1 MINWLQALK
10 CRIVGHMLPAMD
22 DAMIKHTFDGK
33 GCTFQLRCCGKTYS
47 AFCPFTHCFYC
58 EQCCEKKIIS
68 NWHPICICK
77 YQLSCLGFSE
87 LPWLV
92 RQFGIATVEEAM
104 RTSRDQKL
112 IDAADDIEKI
122 MLLL

>member
-1 MINWLQALK
+1 MSWLQALK

-22 DAMIKHTFDGK
+22 DAIIKHTFDGK
-33 GCTFQLRCCGKTYS
+33 GCIF
-47 AFCPFTHCFYC
+47 
-58 EQCCEKKIIS
+58 
-68 NWHPICICK
+68 PICICK
-77 YQLSCLGFSE
+77 YQLSCRGFSE

-122 MLLL
+122 LLLL